1 MKKNNQ
7 LPIVSET
14 NIGISEEL
22 GGGSITLSCIGDFGI
37 APIFLKIGGID
48 VTGIATVLDARHQ
61 PNEGRDDRADQVHK
75 WVHNDK
81 SSARKWLTDHGA
93 TQGTVAN
100 LMGVLQDRLEV
111 VTAEG
116 D

>member
-1 MKKNNQ
+1 MKKDNQ

-14 NIGISEEL
+14 NLGISEEL

-37 APIFLKIGGID
+37 APMFLKFGGID
-48 VTGIATVLDARHQ
+48 VTAIATILDARHQ
-61 PNEGRDDRADQVHK
+61 PNAGRDDRSEQVHK

-93 TQGTVAN
+93 TQGNVAA
-100 LMGVLQDRLEV
+100 LMEVLQDRLEI
-111 VTAEG
+111 VTTEG